1 MVARAHVR
9 EARFDMGT
17 FGWVGVGVG
26 VWALA
31 LVFVLA
37 LCRMAKLADE
47 DMERARYPED
57 NGRAEET

>member
-1 MVARAHVR
+1 
-9 EARFDMGT
+9 MGT